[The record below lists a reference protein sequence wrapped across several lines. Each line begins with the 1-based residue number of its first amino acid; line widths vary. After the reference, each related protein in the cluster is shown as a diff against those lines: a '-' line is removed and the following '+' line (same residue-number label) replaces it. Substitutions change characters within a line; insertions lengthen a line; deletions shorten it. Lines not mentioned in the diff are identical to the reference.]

1 MVKQKKVDSNEASEI
16 IATRKDVIEIPMGTH
31 EGSITM
37 VEKTVS
43 EDGQF
48 EYLSIKVLLTDIDYK
63 EDQDPV
69 TLRMGFPLNL
79 SVKSGLGRL
88 MALSGFDI
96 TKQKD
101 YTMKD
106 FMDCFIGR
114 KIRFLTDNQKTDKG
128 EFANIIRDSIKFIK

>member
-1 MVKQKKVDSNEASEI
+1 MAKQKKVDSNEAVEI
-16 IATRKDVIEIPMGTH
+16 IATRKDVIDIPMGTH

-96 TKQKD
+96 IKQKD

-106 FMDCFIGR
+106 FMDCFMGR

-128 EFANIIRDSIKFIK
+128 EFANIIRDSIKFLN